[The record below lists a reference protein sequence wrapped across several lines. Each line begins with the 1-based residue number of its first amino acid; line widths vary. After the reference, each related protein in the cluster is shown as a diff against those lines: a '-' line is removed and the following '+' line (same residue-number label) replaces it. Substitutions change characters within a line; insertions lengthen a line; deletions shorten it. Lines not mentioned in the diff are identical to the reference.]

1 VSRPPSTREALR
13 FSPPQKAGGTYP
25 TRIER
30 VPYMA
35 ARARPEVAFTRKP
48 AAKRTPD
55 ARAGSVTG
63 LVERGSCSVR
73 VRLDTCP
80 NIMALVPLQFRLAE
94 MEFRSSRVPLR
105 EPKVCLSS
113 ASVGSIS
120 SEQQIPRQSCL
131 VRVLKRITALPEP
144 TIEQLTIS
152 PILLPDCTRRQLRE
166 WLNNNP

>member
-25 TRIER
+25 ARIER

-63 LVERGSCSVR
+63 LVERGFM
-73 VRLDTCP
+73 LDSGAVGHMP
-80 NIMALVPLQFRLAE
+80 EYYGISPLQFRLAE
-94 MEFRSSRVPLR
+94 MEFRFSRVPLR

-144 TIEQLTIS
+144 TIEQLTIR
-152 PILLPDCTRRQLRE
+152 PILFARLHPKTVERMAV
-166 WLNNNP
+166 